1 MNFKSRMTELAR
13 ALESA
18 PARALELAESLEADL
33 LAARRVDPEQL
44 GWTRDY
50 RIRSLYRLGR
60 HADGLRLLTAPPP
73 QPLMISAKNA
83 AWLHSVGAEMA
94 VRVGDPRQA
103 LALIGRA
110 LELRQDDGDGPGMKM
125 AVHTGFALLREA
137 NAPELVDAW
146 YADVEARATAAIPG
160 DAAEV
165 LTAALAEI
173 CESKWHRDEHPGH
186 ARRRDERALHLAA
199 SEGDAA
205 EVARLLA
212 AGVRPDVR
220 NPAFPGLPTPLIAA
234 AFRGHTPVVSAL
246 LSAGADVRATNVQ
259 GRTAL
264 HLSADQ
270 DHADVVALLCRSGAP
285 LGARDHVDHTALHL
299 AAWQGHLASLHDL
312 LRAGAPLEVRDRNGD
327 TALALAATE
336 PVPKVIR
343 ALLAAGADLE
353 AANDYGQTPLLRA
366 AMAGESA
373 VLAILLAAGAD
384 KTRRDRYRRSAVDW
398 ARAEGHTDAAALLTA
413 RKRPH

>member
-1 MNFKSRMTELAR
+1 MNFKTRMTELAR
-13 ALESA
+13 ALETA
-18 PARALELAESLEADL
+18 PARALELAESLETDL

-60 HADGLRLLTAPPP
+60 HADGLRLLTDPPP
-73 QPLMISAKNA
+73 QPLVISSKNA

-110 LELRQDDGDGPGMKM
+110 LELRQADGDGPSMKM

-137 NAPELVDAW
+137 DAPELVDAW
-146 YADVEARATAAIPG
+146 YADVEARSLAAIPG

-173 CESKWHRDEHPGH
+173 FESKWHRDEHPGH
-186 ARRRDERALHLAA
+186 QRRADERALHLAA
-199 SEGDAA
+199 SDGDAA
-205 EVARLLA
+205 AVARLLA
-212 AGVRPDVR
+212 TGVRPDVR
-220 NPAFPGLPTPLIAA
+220 NPSRSGLPTALISA
-234 AFRGHTPVVSAL
+234 AFRGHTAVVFAL
-246 LSAGADVRATNVQ
+246 LSAGADVSATNIQ
-259 GRTAL
+259 ARTAL
-264 HLSADQ
+264 HLAADQ
-270 DHADVVALLCRSGAP
+270 DHADVVALLCQSGAP
-285 LGARDHVDHTALHL
+285 LDARDHVHQTALHL
-299 AAWQGHLASLHDL
+299 AAWQDHLASVHALV
-312 LRAGAPLEVRDRNGD
+312 RAGVPLELRDRNGD
-327 TALALAATE
+327 TALALACTE
-336 PVPKVIR
+336 PVPEVIR
-343 ALLAAGADLE
+343 ALLAAGAALE

-366 AMAGESA
+366 AMEGESA

-384 KTRRDRYRRSAVDW
+384 KAHRDRYRRSAVDW
-398 ARAEGHTDAAALLTA
+398 ARAEGHTDTAALLTA